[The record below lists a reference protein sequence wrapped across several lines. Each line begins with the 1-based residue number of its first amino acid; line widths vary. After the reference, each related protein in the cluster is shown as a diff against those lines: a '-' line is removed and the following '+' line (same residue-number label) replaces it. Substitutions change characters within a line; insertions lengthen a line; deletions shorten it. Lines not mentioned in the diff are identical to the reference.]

1 MITKELII
9 ETATKSFVEN
19 GVKSVTIDKIVKDLH
34 TSKRTIYSHFD
45 DKIDLLR
52 ACLNQYNTKVKLENE
67 EIIGSSKNVIEAMGI
82 LHQKIVLRS
91 YQVNP
96 SFFNDVKSYYPGLL
110 HESYRN
116 TGKYAH
122 QQLVFLAEWGI
133 KDGIFKEDM
142 DVEVVGKTV
151 WAMLKLLKNTKAF
164 PVAEFSKERL
174 TFGILVPYL
183 RGLCTDKGI
192 KLLEI
197 QEELFRVSI

>member
-34 TSKRTIYSHFD
+34 TSKRTVYSHFD
-45 DKIDLLR
+45 DKIDLLK
-52 ACLNQYNTKVKLENE
+52 ACLTSYQMKVKEENE
-67 EIIGSSKNVIEAMGI
+67 KIIETADNAIEAMGY
-82 LHQKIVLRS
+82 LHQKIVQRS

-96 SFFNDVKSYYPGLL
+96 NFYKDILYYYPGLM
-110 HESYRN
+110 HESYKS

-133 KDGIFKEDM
+133 KDGLFQKDM

-151 WAMLKLLKNTKAF
+151 LALTKLLKNKKIF
-164 PVAEFSKERL
+164 PMSEFNIERL

-183 RGLCTDKGI
+183 RGLCTPKGI
-192 KLLEI
+192 ELLRV
-197 QEELFRVSI
+197 QEELFRVSL

>member
-19 GVKSVTIDKIVKDLH
+19 GVKSVTIDKIVKELH
-34 TSKRTIYSHFD
+34 TSKRTIYNHFS
-45 DKIDLLR
+45 DKIELLR
-52 ACLNQYNTKVKLENE
+52 ACLNQYHANVKLENE
-67 EIIGSSKNVIEAMGI
+67 EIIESSENVIEAMAH
-82 LHQKIVLRS
+82 LHHKIVQRS

-110 HESYRN
+110 HESYRSN
-116 TGKYAH
+116 GEYAH
-122 QQLVFLAEWGI
+122 QQLVFLAQWGI
-133 KDGIFKEDM
+133 RDGIFRKDM

-151 WAMLKLLKNTKAF
+151 LFMLKLLKNKKTF
-164 PVAEFSKERL
+164 PIAEFSIERL

-183 RGLCTDKGI
+183 RGMCTSKGLE
-192 KLLEI
+192 LLEI

>member
-19 GVKSVTIDKIVKDLH
+19 GVKSVTLDKIVKELH
-34 TSKRTIYSHFD
+34 TSKRTIYSYFD

-52 ACLNQYNTKVKLENE
+52 ACLSAYHEKVKLENE
-67 EIIGSSKNVIEAMGI
+67 KIIESSENAIEAMGY
-82 LHQKIVLRS
+82 LHQKIVQRS
-91 YQVNP
+91 FQVNP
-96 SFFNDVKSYYPGLL
+96 NFFNDVIAYYPGLL
-110 HESYRN
+110 RESYKD

-122 QQLVFLAEWGI
+122 QELFLLANWGI
-133 KDGIFKEDM
+133 KDGLFIKEM

-151 WAMLKLLKNTKAF
+151 WAMLKLLKNHKTF
-164 PVAEFSKERL
+164 PVAEFSFERL

-183 RGLCTDKGI
+183 RGLCTPKGI
-192 KLLEI
+192 ELLEI